1 MTTTNTVLT
10 DELMV
15 SIYLVRDTHDNG
27 MTLEEYVSGVCDGDH
42 PILDHNE
49 FVYQFGATDKNLQK
63 VVEWAN
69 SNSLTVSEAHHGGAV
84 VKIIGTAEQYNNLFS
99 ITLETITDNNR
110 TYYTHIGQLTI
121 PTEISTVVESVFGL
135 DNSLTFTFDAK
146 RDPSLEANSYS
157 SPFPNELAK
166 GYNFPKDPAVGDN
179 EQGKG
184 ACVAILE
191 LGGGWTQANL
201 TSTFGQI
208 GWANPSIS
216 DVGIDGGVNDGGAD
230 ANSSGEV
237 MLDIWCVGAVAPLA
251 KQVIYFAPNTFQGF
265 IDIITAVANDT
276 NYNPSVLSISWGTTD
291 SNWSSGQRTSFETAL
306 ASCAVKGITVFVAAG
321 DYGVR
326 AISGGPTYTVQYP
339 GTSPLV
345 LCAGGTVVTLNSS
358 YAITA
363 EVPWGTSGGSFAGG
377 GGVSSLYSVPSWQT
391 GLTSKT
397 YPTPSTATT
406 LTGRGIPDVS
416 AHAIGYSF
424 YYGSANNYGSG
435 FVGTSATAPLMAG
448 MVARINQLSGQRI
461 GFVNSKW
468 YSNTSA
474 FNDITTG
481 DNHGGNTVG
490 YVGTAGWDAATG
502 LGTPIGTAIYAL
514 YRTGATYP
522 KQNYAFRAKSTSA
535 APAYP
540 RTTTGISGRTSPKLY

>member
-84 VKIIGTAEQYNNLFS
+84 VKIIGTAEQFNNLFS

-230 ANSSGEV
+230 TNSSGEV

-424 YYGSANNYGSG
+424 YYGSANTYGSG